1 MVRPDLAK
9 WGQTLTDLRILSV
22 EAEHARSRERFLAL
36 FMIASRQTTA
46 CGWAREIGRTKETVL
61 KWVHDYNRFGPEAVR
76 YRHSGGRQP
85 FLASSR
91 SGNS

>member
-9 WGQTLTDLRILSV
+9 WGQSLSDLRNLSV
-22 EAEHARSRERFLAL
+22 ATEHGRSRERFLAL
-36 FMIASRQTTA
+36 FMIASGQTTA
-46 CGWAREIGRTKETVL
+46 CSWARESGRTKETVL
-61 KWVHDYNRFGPEAVR
+61 KWVHDYNRLGPEGVF
-76 YRHSGGRQP
+76 YRHTGGRRP